1 MENSNDTGNVTVYAK
16 NSLSYERARA
26 RRIVLRT
33 AGDYLEFNELL
44 KRELNT
50 YGERR
55 TSHISEVIQLV
66 KNVLLEIREDANLEY
81 LHYSDNKIT
90 ILDYN
95 FDLEKGEL
103 SLALIR
109 DSEICKQTVPFGK
122 CSGTY
127 ICAHNIKNAKL
138 LTMNVPYLNIPGY
151 TINIIY

>member
-16 NSLSYERARA
+16 NSLAYERARV

-44 KRELNT
+44 KKELNT
-50 YGERR
+50 YSERR
-55 TSHISEVIQLV
+55 TSHISEIIQLV
-66 KNVLLEIREDANLEY
+66 KNVLLEISDDANLEC
-81 LHYSDNKIT
+81 LHYSDDRIT
-90 ILDYN
+90 ILDYD

-109 DSEICKQTVPFGK
+109 DSEICKKTIPFGK

-127 ICAHNIKNAKL
+127 ICTHSLKNAKL